1 MGTDASSMAVSV
13 QGTLTFGM
21 KLRVLKKHASC
32 EKKYL
37 DVTLDFKTLHA
48 WSGSSLVTPAH

>member
-1 MGTDASSMAVSV
+1 MAVSV